1 MYTFMEYNS
10 ACTDIILT
18 LKGSNYNGNQNIIKR
33 SKKQFVFKTERT
45 EKALIG
51 STFGFIIKVK
61 RTTQSKQTSSA
72 PKRDTF
78 TYSSPTAKQTAP
90 KTSTAKTS
98 TASKSSTAKHTV
110 SKNSTAKTSTISNTQ
125 AKTSNAKTNT
135 VAKTSSTKTVTKAKS
150 TPTASKTKRDSFTS
164 SSKTEKSNN
173 ISKSQKQKNK
183 YNTYNGYGPFKL
195 ELYEKDK
202 DRKNLKTYHVPYCD
216 NKVEITKGKVTFLKP
231 DSESKFGY
239 VEYNGEKYAVQ
250 YNELEEGKQAM
261 FDVYT
266 EVKHL
271 QVPNSGL
278 KFDWLSGFAATS
290 LEEVPSRSFKDKA
303 GNILQSNSKNF
314 KNDEIALDN
323 HSNESVLA
331 NIGLNSLSFI
341 QKGLKR
347 DNYDVILM
355 KNNSDKKIA
364 AITYSQ
370 DYLNVGND
378 GIIEHCTSPLKLLAV
393 DKNGKLYDINN
404 YGGKKSSL
412 GKQK

>member
-1 MYTFMEYNS
+1 MAIRTSTSS
-10 ACTDIILT
+10 A
-18 LKGSNYNGNQNIIKR
+18 R
-33 SKKQFVFKTERT
+33 SSSYSTQ
-45 EKALIG
+45 KAPQKSSSAQRSG
-51 STFGFIIKVK
+51 STQ
-61 RTTQSKQTSSA
+61 RASTPTQSRQTSSA

-98 TASKSSTAKHTV
+98 TASKSS
-110 SKNSTAKTSTISNTQ
+110 Q
-125 AKTSNAKTNT
+125 AKTSAAKSNTTAKASSSKT
-135 VAKTSSTKTVTKAKS
+135 VAKTKS
-150 TPTASKTKRDSFTS
+150 NPTASKAKRDSFTS